1 MAKIQISRFSEMNH
15 LIIVHGPPPFSFL
28 NIMGE
33 QMTKTSEKTMK
44 KIFFL
49 SSFCRTKRP
58 TFAEKFPWANL
69 VEWHRFSVFFS
80 CGWSSFCP
88 WVWPDSSIYSLWH
101 LVMTKSNDFL
111 LFVGSILNFRKKN
124 MYTIFLSVS
133 LNLNKFWIFLW
144 YWNLLKFWK
153 KEAFFS

>member
-1 MAKIQISRFSEMNH
+1 MFDPTLLYSNASPNN
-15 LIIVHGPPPFSFL
+15 SFL

-69 VEWHRFSVFFS
+69 VEWHRFSVFFRVAEARFVLEFGPIHLYTVYDILLWQNLMIS
-80 CGWSSFCP
+80 CF
-88 WVWPDSSIYSLWH
+88 LW
-101 LVMTKSNDFL
+101 
-111 LFVGSILNFRKKN
+111 GSILNFRKKN

-144 YWNLLKFWK
+144 YWNLLKFWN
-153 KEAFFS
+153 FFEIIYPNTLQI